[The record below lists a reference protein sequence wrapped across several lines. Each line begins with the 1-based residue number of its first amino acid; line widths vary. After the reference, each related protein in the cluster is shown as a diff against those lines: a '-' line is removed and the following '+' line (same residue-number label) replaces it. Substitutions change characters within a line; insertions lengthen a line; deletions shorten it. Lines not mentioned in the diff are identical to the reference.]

1 MKWNTNNLHLNMIK
15 RDTKKSC
22 AKSINCHK
30 LTKQFLFVPS
40 CTKMLT
46 HGQNIMTLT
55 FYVCNLIQFVF
66 QLVTSFE
73 FM

>member
-1 MKWNTNNLHLNMIK
+1 MEHREYDKK
-15 RDTKKSC
+15 RYKKNIERNRVLK
-22 AKSINCHK
+22 ASIVIN
-30 LTKQFLFVPS
+30 KQSNFNIVPS

-46 HGQNIMTLT
+46 HGRNIMTLT
-55 FYVCNLIQFVF
+55 FYVRNLIQFVF